1 MSDTAA
7 KEQDEPK
14 EETSEQ
20 RVPEQSAEI
29 SDNIP
34 VKEYEA
40 QIPPIPRV
48 SIQAF
53 CEQQITADVLQVVSE
68 DRRLAK
74 AHVNVQLGG
83 AKAALSFYQN
93 APTPNLII
101 LEILQEQNTI
111 LHELD
116 RLAEVCDSGTRVIV
130 IGSVNDILMYR
141 ELLRRGVSE
150 YLVSPVSPMQVME
163 SISSFYN
170 DPETS
175 PVGQVM
181 AFIGAKGGSG
191 SSSVC
196 HNTAWLIT
204 EAIQSD
210 VVIADMDL
218 PFGTAGLDFNQ
229 DPVQGVF
236 DALSAPE
243 RLDAVLLDRLLSKC
257 SERLSLFSAPGTLDR
272 EYDIEAS
279 SCDIMLDVVRQN
291 VPYVMLDLPHMWTSW
306 TKEVLFQADEIV
318 ITAEPDL
325 ASLRNAKNLVDVLK
339 GERKNDRPPCLVLN
353 QVNMP
358 KRPEISSKDFANAVE
373 LEPSVVI
380 DFDAELFGTASNNGQ
395 MIDEISKK
403 SKASDQFR
411 TLAFLLTHR
420 TDQKTETKSSM
431 FAPLLSKLNR
441 KKNSK

>member
-1 MSDTAA
+1 MSDTAVT
-7 KEQDEPK
+7 EQDEPTE
-14 EETSEQ
+14 EETEQ
-20 RVPEQSAEI
+20 NAAEQSSEP
-29 SDNIP
+29 SNEVL
-34 VKEYEA
+34 VKEREVL
-40 QIPPIPRV
+40 IPPIPRI

-53 CEQQITADVLQVVSE
+53 CEQQATADVLQIVSE
-68 DRRLAK
+68 DRRLSK

-83 AKAALSFYQN
+83 AKAALAFYQN
-93 APTPNLII
+93 APTPNLIL
-101 LEILQEQNTI
+101 LEILQEQDTI

-116 RLAEVCDSGTRVIV
+116 RLAEVCDAGTKVV
-130 IGSVNDILMYR
+130 VVGGVNDILMYR

-150 YLVSPVSPMQVME
+150 YLVSPVTPMQVME

-181 AFIGAKGGSG
+181 AFVGAKGGSG

-196 HNTAWLIT
+196 HNTAWLVT
-204 EAIQSD
+204 EAIKSD
-210 VVIADMDL
+210 AVIADMDL

-243 RLDAVLLDRLLSKC
+243 RLDSVLLDRLLSKC

-306 TKEVLFQADEIV
+306 TKEVLFQADEVV

-325 ASLRNAKNLVDVLK
+325 ASLRNTKNLVDVLK
-339 GERKNDRPPCLVLN
+339 GERKNDHPPFLVLN
-353 QVNMP
+353 KVNMP
-358 KRPEISSKDFANAVE
+358 KRPEISPKDFCNAVE
-373 LEPSVVI
+373 LEPSVI
-380 DFDAELFGTASNNGQ
+380 INFDAELFGTASNNGQ

-403 SKASDQFR
+403 SRAAEQFR

-431 FAPLLSKLNR
+431 FAPLLEKLNR
-441 KKNSK
+441 KKLGT